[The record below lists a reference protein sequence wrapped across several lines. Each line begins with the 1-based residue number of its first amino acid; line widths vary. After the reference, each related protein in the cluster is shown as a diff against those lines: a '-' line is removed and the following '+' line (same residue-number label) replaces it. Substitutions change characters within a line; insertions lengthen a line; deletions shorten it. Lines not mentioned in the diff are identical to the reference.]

1 MIYNIILSDSF
12 FSLKNK
18 EQKQLVMKVSS
29 VMKNQFLSIPT
40 PVFIYDTQSLAI
52 LAVNEAF
59 TNHYGYSDK
68 EAVILH
74 VVDLF
79 PESEREL
86 LNTEKEGLKEF
97 TQIKRNW
104 NQIRKDGS
112 LLHAVLQSNNIEYQ
126 EKKCRIVIV
135 TDVTELKR
143 KEQELEIEKSQLRAL
158 INTIPDPVW
167 LKDLDGVY
175 LICNSVF
182 ENLFGAKESE
192 IVGKTDYDF
201 VDKKTADSFR
211 ENDLKSIEA
220 NGPSRNE
227 ETLRFAANGYT
238 ALFETIKNPMYDV
251 TGQLIGVL
259 GIARDIS
266 QWRKDQHDLKER
278 VKEQVCLY
286 RIFALTE
293 DISSSI
299 EDKFQQVVE
308 RIAPGWQFPELAEVR
323 IDYGDKSFQTANFLK
338 TKWMQAAEATTLKNS
353 IIRLTLVYR
362 EEPLMQNGEPF
373 LKEEDSLIIT
383 IVRRLADFINRKS
396 SAEALK
402 EHEQLVSTMFS
413 QTTDSIVLVDAE
425 TGKFVAFN
433 DSAHLELGYTREEFS
448 ELHVQDIQAEHS
460 AEQIEGNVRDTVKG
474 TLIDQET
481 KHRHKDGSLRDV
493 KLRLRPISIEGRAII
508 SAVWRDITEE
518 KIKEKEINA
527 YRLHLEELVV
537 SRTQELEITNQEQ
550 AALFDSATIGIAL
563 IRDRLV
569 IRCNRKLEEIL
580 GYDVG
585 ELIGKPTIS
594 WYKDEEEYKDI
605 GWEISDSLE
614 KYGIF
619 YKKEIQFYRKDRSPI
634 RIRIK
639 AKLLDSATYEKGL
652 VAIFEDIIE

>member
-1 MIYNIILSDSF
+1 MVLRVNF
-12 FSLKNK
+12 A
-18 EQKQLVMKVSS
+18 
-29 VMKNQFLSIPT
+29 MKNQLLPIPT
-40 PVFIYDTQSLAI
+40 PLYIYDTESFAI
-52 LAVNEAF
+52 LAINDAF
-59 TNHYGYSDK
+59 TNHYGYTEK
-68 EAVILH
+68 EALTLH
-74 VVDLF
+74 LLDLF
-79 PESEREL
+79 PESEREFI
-86 LNTEKEGLKEF
+86 NKQKESIEEF
-97 TQIKRNW
+97 TQLKRNW
-104 NQIRKDGS
+104 NQTRKDGS
-112 LLHAVLQSNNIEYQ
+112 FFPAVKQSHNIEHQ
-126 EKKCRIVIV
+126 EKNCRIVVV
-135 TDVTELKR
+135 TDITEIKR

-192 IVGKTDYDF
+192 IIGKTDYDF

-238 ALFETIKNPMYDV
+238 ALFETIKNPMYNV

-259 GIARDIS
+259 GIARNIS
-266 QWRKDQHDLKER
+266 QWRKDQHDLRER

-308 RIAPGWQFPELAEVR
+308 RIATGWQFPELAEVR

-362 EEPLMQNGEPF
+362 EEPLIQNGEPF

-383 IVRRLADFINRKS
+383 LVRRLADFINRKS

-580 GYDVG
+580 GYDAG
-585 ELIGKPTIS
+585 ELIGKPTFS
-594 WYKDEEEYKDI
+594 WYKDEEEYKDM

-619 YKKEIQFYRKDRSPI
+619 YKKEMQFYRKDRSPI
-634 RIRIK
+634 RIRTK
-639 AKLLDSATYEKGL
+639 AKLLDSAASEKGL

>member
-1 MIYNIILSDSF
+1 MVLRVNF
-12 FSLKNK
+12 A
-18 EQKQLVMKVSS
+18 
-29 VMKNQFLSIPT
+29 MKNQLLPIPT
-40 PVFIYDTQSLAI
+40 PLYIYDTESFAI
-52 LAVNEAF
+52 LAINDAF
-59 TNHYGYSDK
+59 TNHYGYTEK
-68 EAVILH
+68 EALTLH
-74 VVDLF
+74 LLDLF
-79 PESEREL
+79 PESEREFI
-86 LNTEKEGLKEF
+86 NKQKESIEEF
-97 TQIKRNW
+97 TQLKRNW
-104 NQIRKDGS
+104 NQTRKDGS
-112 LLHAVLQSNNIEYQ
+112 FFPAVKQSHNIEHQ
-126 EKKCRIVIV
+126 EKNCRIVVV
-135 TDVTELKR
+135 TDITEIKR

-192 IVGKTDYDF
+192 IIGKTDYDF

-238 ALFETIKNPMYDV
+238 ALFETIKNPMYNV

-259 GIARDIS
+259 GIARNIS
-266 QWRKDQHDLKER
+266 QWRKDQHDLRER

-308 RIAPGWQFPELAEVR
+308 RIATGWQFPELAEVR

-362 EEPLMQNGEPF
+362 EEPLIQNGEPF

-383 IVRRLADFINRKS
+383 LVRRLADFINRKS

-425 TGKFVAFN
+425 TGRFVAFN
-433 DSAHLELGYTREEFS
+433 DLAHLELGYTREEFS
-448 ELHVQDIQAEHS
+448 ELHVKDIQAEHS
-460 AEQIEGNVRDTVKG
+460 AEQIEGNVKDTVQG
-474 TLIDQET
+474 HLIDQET
-481 KHRHKDGSLRDV
+481 KHRRKDGNFRDV
-493 KLRLRPISIEGRAII
+493 KLRLRSISMEGRAIV

-537 SRTQELEITNQEQ
+537 SRTKELEITNQEQ

-580 GYDVG
+580 GYDAG
-585 ELIGKPTIS
+585 ELIGKPTFS

-614 KYGIF
+614 KNGIF
-619 YKKEIQFYRKDRSPI
+619 YKKEIQLYRKDRSSI
-634 RIRIK
+634 RIRTK
-639 AKLLDSATYEKGL
+639 AKLLDSAASEKGL

>member
-1 MIYNIILSDSF
+1 MVLRVNF
-12 FSLKNK
+12 A
-18 EQKQLVMKVSS
+18 
-29 VMKNQFLSIPT
+29 MKNQLLPIPT
-40 PVFIYDTQSLAI
+40 PMYIYDTESFAI
-52 LAVNEAF
+52 LATNDAF
-59 TNHYGYSDK
+59 TNHYGYTEK
-68 EAVILH
+68 EALTLH
-74 VVDLF
+74 LLDLF
-79 PESEREL
+79 PESEREFI
-86 LNTEKEGLKEF
+86 NKQKESIEEF
-97 TQIKRNW
+97 TQLKRNW
-104 NQIRKDGS
+104 NQTRKDGS
-112 LLHAVLQSNNIEYQ
+112 FFPAVKQSHNIEHQ
-126 EKKCRIVIV
+126 EKNCRIVVV
-135 TDVTELKR
+135 TDITEIKR

-192 IVGKTDYDF
+192 IIGKTDYDF

-238 ALFETIKNPMYDV
+238 ALFETIKNPMYNV

-259 GIARDIS
+259 GIARNIS
-266 QWRKDQHDLKER
+266 QWRKDQHDLRER

-308 RIAPGWQFPELAEVR
+308 RIATGWQFPELAEVR

-362 EEPLMQNGEPF
+362 EEPPIQNGEPF

-383 IVRRLADFINRKS
+383 LVRRLADFINRKS

-425 TGKFVAFN
+425 TGRFVAFN
-433 DSAHLELGYTREEFS
+433 DLAHLELGYTREEFS
-448 ELHVQDIQAEHS
+448 ELHVKDIQAEHS
-460 AEQIEGNVRDTVKG
+460 AEQIEGNVKDTVQG
-474 TLIDQET
+474 HLIDQET
-481 KHRHKDGSLRDV
+481 KHRRKDGNFRDV
-493 KLRLRPISIEGRAII
+493 KLRLRSISMEGRAIV

-537 SRTQELEITNQEQ
+537 SRTKELEITNQEQ

-580 GYDVG
+580 GYDAG
-585 ELIGKPTIS
+585 ELIGKPTFS
-594 WYKDEEEYKDI
+594 WYKDEEEYKDM

-619 YKKEIQFYRKDRSPI
+619 YKKEMQFYRKDRSPI
-634 RIRIK
+634 RIRTK
-639 AKLLDSATYEKGL
+639 AKLLDSAASEKGL

>member
-1 MIYNIILSDSF
+1 MVLRVNF
-12 FSLKNK
+12 A
-18 EQKQLVMKVSS
+18 
-29 VMKNQFLSIPT
+29 MKNQLLPIPT
-40 PVFIYDTQSLAI
+40 PMYIYDTESFAI
-52 LAVNEAF
+52 LATNDAF
-59 TNHYGYSDK
+59 TNHYGYTEK
-68 EAVILH
+68 EALTLH
-74 VVDLF
+74 LLDLF
-79 PESEREL
+79 PESEREFI
-86 LNTEKEGLKEF
+86 NKQKESIEEF
-97 TQIKRNW
+97 TQLKRNW
-104 NQIRKDGS
+104 NQTRKDGS
-112 LLHAVLQSNNIEYQ
+112 FFPAVKQSHNIEHQ
-126 EKKCRIVIV
+126 EKNCRIVVV
-135 TDVTELKR
+135 TDITEIKR

-192 IVGKTDYDF
+192 IIGKTDYDF

-238 ALFETIKNPMYDV
+238 ALFETIKNPMYNV

-266 QWRKDQHDLKER
+266 QWRKDQHDLRER

-308 RIAPGWQFPELAEVR
+308 RIATGWQFPELAEVR
-323 IDYGDKSFQTANFLK
+323 IDYGDKSFQTTNFLK

-362 EEPLMQNGEPF
+362 EEPPIQNGEPF

-383 IVRRLADFINRKS
+383 LVRRLADFINRKS

-425 TGKFVAFN
+425 TGRFVAFN
-433 DSAHLELGYTREEFS
+433 DLAHLELGYTREEFS
-448 ELHVQDIQAEHS
+448 ELHVKDIQAEHS
-460 AEQIEGNVRDTVKG
+460 AEQIEGNVKDTVQG
-474 TLIDQET
+474 HLIDQET
-481 KHRHKDGSLRDV
+481 KHRRKDGNFRDV
-493 KLRLRPISIEGRAII
+493 KLRLRSISMEGRAIV

-537 SRTQELEITNQEQ
+537 SRTKELEITNQEQ

-569 IRCNRKLEEIL
+569 IRCNRKLEEIF

-585 ELIGKPTIS
+585 ELIGKPTFS
-594 WYKDEEEYKDI
+594 WYKDEEEYKDM

-619 YKKEIQFYRKDRSPI
+619 YKKEMQFYRKDRSPI
-634 RIRIK
+634 RIRTK
-639 AKLLDSATYEKGL
+639 AKLLDSAASEKGL